1 MKEPVNYGTATYCKI
16 NGIDVAAKTG
26 TTDNSYDRWLCGYT
40 PYYAAACWFG
50 YDQQEE
56 VIWSGTNPAGLIWS
70 NIMKDVHSTLE
81 KKTFTKPSGIVEA
94 KVCKVTGCLA
104 VESCTDTYTEMF
116 TQDNLPTKCEGHG
129 TQKVCTESGKLA
141 NEYCPA
147 DKVQTQSYGGT
158 VPKEKL
164 GLWKAIGASSK
175 TGNEKIE
182 ETCTIHKKPEE
193 KPQNTVTN
201 TNTTNTATGN
211 TTNTNST
218 NGKNTTGNTTGTTNT
233 ATGNTTNANKTEEN
247 KKK

>member
-1 MKEPVNYGTATYCKI
+1 
-16 NGIDVAAKTG
+16 
-26 TTDNSYDRWLCGYT
+26 
-40 PYYAAACWFG
+40 
-50 YDQQEE
+50 
-56 VIWSGTNPAGLIWS
+56 
-70 NIMKDVHSTLE
+70 MKDVHSTLE
-81 KKTFTKPSGIVEA
+81 NKTFARPSGIVEA

-116 TQDNLPTKCEGHG
+116 TQDNLPLKCEGHG
-129 TQKVCTESGKLA
+129 TQRVCTESGKLA

-233 ATGNTTNANKTEEN
+233 ATGNTTNANTNKTEEN